1 MIEILRW
8 FASATTIVA
17 AILVATNVS
26 AKVSGFGF
34 VAFTVAS
41 VAWITIGIL
50 DEEPALTIQNIVLTA
65 INLFG
70 VYRYILRPA
79 LTGKDPQET

>member
-26 AKVSGFGF
+26 AKVSGLGF
-34 VAFTVAS
+34 VVFTVAS

-70 VYRYILRPA
+70 VYRYILRHA